1 MRRPFRL
8 VFVLSLAAGL
18 CLSMYTVKTTAQH
31 AHSAAPAKAT
41 VLIPGLGAHHHPVTT
56 SNREAQQFFDQGIS
70 LIYGFNHEAAAKSFR
85 RASELDPNLAMAH
98 WGYAYAVGPN
108 YNEPTIDLERMKA
121 AFDAVGKAQKLL
133 AGATERERAYV
144 AALAKRF
151 TLDAQ
156 PDVKRLGR
164 DYMEAMRDVYRRF
177 PDDLDA
183 ATLYADSL
191 MNLNPWQ
198 LWTKDG
204 KPAEGTEEIVTVLE
218 SVLARDPNHLGA
230 NHLYIHAVEASP
242 TPHRALPSANRLEG
256 LAPAAGH
263 LVHMPGHIYLRTGDF
278 EASART
284 NEAAA
289 EADRTYLKRTGE
301 SGMYAA
307 MYYSHNL
314 HFLVESYGRMGM
326 YRDALRSAG
335 ALADNVR
342 GHIKAMPMVEGF
354 FASSMFVR
362 LRFAK
367 WEDVNKFPK
376 PEPDLKLTH
385 AIWRFARGVAFA
397 ATKRAGEAEGER
409 AAFLEV
415 SKNLPGETPFGLNSA
430 ESVLKI
436 ASNQLDARIK
446 WARGDRAGSIDS
458 WRSAVAAQDAINYD
472 EPPGWYY
479 PVRESL
485 GAALLLSG
493 DAAQAEKV
501 FRDDLRENPRNGR
514 SLFGLRESLKAQGKT
529 DAAVLVD
536 REFAAAWKR
545 ADTQLR
551 IEDL

>member
-8 VFVLSLAAGL
+8 LFVLSLAAGL
-18 CLSMYTVKTTAQH
+18 CLSMYPIKTTAQH
-31 AHSAAPAKAT
+31 THAAPAKTT
-41 VLIPGLGAHHHPVTT
+41 VLIPGLGAHHHAVTT

-121 AFDAVGKAQKLL
+121 AFEAVGKAQKLI

-289 EADRTYLKRTGE
+289 EADRAYLKRTGE

-367 WEDVNKFPK
+367 WEDVIKFPE
-376 PEPDLKLTH
+376 PEPDLKLTR

-397 ATKRAGEAEGER
+397 TTKRAGEAEGER
-409 AAFLEV
+409 TAFLEI

>member
-1 MRRPFRL
+1 MIPPFRL
-8 VFVLSLAAGL
+8 LLFCLLSLSL
-18 CLSMYTVKTTAQH
+18 YTVKTLAQH
-31 AHSAAPAKAT
+31 AHAAASDKTA
-41 VLIPGLGAHHHPVTT
+41 VLIQGLGAHHHPVSTT
-56 SNREAQQFFDQGIS
+56 NREAQQFFDQGIS
-70 LIYGFNHEAAAKSFR
+70 LIYGFNHESAAKSFK

-108 YNEPTIDLERMKA
+108 YNEPTIDLDRMKS
-121 AFDAVGKAQKLL
+121 AFEAVGKAQKLL
-133 AGATERERAYV
+133 AGASERERAYV

-151 TLDAQ
+151 TLDPQ

-164 DYMEAMRDVYRRF
+164 EYMEGMRDVHRRF

-204 KPAEGTEEIVTVLE
+204 KPAEGTDEIVSVLE
-218 SVLARDPNHLGA
+218 AVIARDPNHLGA
-230 NHLYIHAVEASP
+230 NHLYIHAVEASL
-242 TPHRALPSANRLEG
+242 TPHRALPSASRLAG

-289 EADRTYLKRTGE
+289 EADRAYLKRTGE

-326 YRDALRSAG
+326 YRETLRSAV

-342 GHIKAMPMVEGF
+342 GHVKTMPMVEGF
-354 FASSMFVR
+354 FPSSMFVR
-362 LRFAK
+362 LKFAK
-367 WEDVNKFPK
+367 WEDVLKFPE
-376 PEPDLKLTH
+376 PERDFKLTH
-385 AIWRFARGVAFA
+385 AIWHFARGVAFA
-397 ATKRAGEAEGER
+397 STKRVGEADKER
-409 AAFLEV
+409 AAFLEAA
-415 SKNLPGETPFGLNSA
+415 KNLPGETPFGLNSA

-446 WARGDRAGSIDS
+446 WARGDRAGSIES
-458 WRSAVAAQDAINYD
+458 WRQAVAAQAALNYD

-479 PVRESL
+479 SVRESL

-493 DAAQAEKV
+493 DAAQAEQV
-501 FRDDLRENPRNGR
+501 FRERSQGESTKWEVALWIEGKLESPGQNGR
-514 SLFGLRESLKAQGKT
+514 RTARGSRVRCGLE
-529 DAAVLVD
+529 
-536 REFAAAWKR
+536 EC
-545 ADTQLR
+545 
-551 IEDL
+551 